1 MEKECLLCGN
11 EEKVIK
17 FYYGF
22 WKTEYEPEK
31 WCYLCNE
38 CTRKFQ
44 QYSHICHIKNRK
56 DELLEFEEQIVRKLK
71 K

>member
-11 EEKVIK
+11 KEKVIK

-22 WKTEYEPEK
+22 WKSEYEPEK
-31 WCYLCNE
+31 WCYLC
-38 CTRKFQ
+38 Q
-44 QYSHICHIKNRK
+44 QCIRDFLSYSHICHIKNRN
-56 DELLEFEEQIVRKLK
+56 DELLDFEEEIVRKLK